1 MPDEPVRGRTND
13 VIAEEISAALDREPG
28 INLDEID
35 IDVDRGVVSFNG
47 TVDNYTLK
55 ERVHAIAER
64 IEGVTDVQYH
74 LRIRKD
80 AGVLRDVRPKS
91 RGTAS

>member
-35 IDVDRGVVSFNG
+35 IDDNFLELGGTSILAMKVGAAVDAIFGVEVPVFEIYRHP
-47 TVDNYTLK
+47 T
-55 ERVHAIAER
+55 
-64 IEGVTDVQYH
+64 
-74 LRIRKD
+74 IRR
-80 AGVLRDVRPKS
+80 AGAYIDSLIVK
-91 RGTAS
+91 